1 MNNMKKPYL
10 TISLIFIGFLVFNFN
25 SLVIAQTMESD
36 SSLTD
41 EEVVELRQRIKIRVE
56 IIIRTF
62 IKSFSK

>member
-1 MNNMKKPYL
+1 MNKPRS
-10 TISLIFIGFLVFNFN
+10 TISVIFISILILNFN
-25 SLVIAQTMESD
+25 SLAIAQTTESD

-62 IKSFSK
+62 IKPFLK

>member
-25 SLVIAQTMESD
+25 SLVIAQTTESD
-36 SSLTD
+36 SSLTN

-56 IIIRTF
+56 IIKRTF
-62 IKSFSK
+62 INSFLK